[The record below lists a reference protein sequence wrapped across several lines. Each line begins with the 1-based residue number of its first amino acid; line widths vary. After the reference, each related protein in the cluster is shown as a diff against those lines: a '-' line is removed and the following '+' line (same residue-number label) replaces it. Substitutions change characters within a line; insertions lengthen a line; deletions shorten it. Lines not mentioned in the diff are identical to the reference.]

1 MTTAKTVISHARRQ
15 ASVTTL
21 LDRAT
26 KALRSITTGA
36 TPQAQARA
44 VVLRYCRAVGI
55 TTEAADDAAVA
66 FLSSPATTAMQI
78 EAIDE
83 WLVEHAAAVAA
94 ACAVQR
100 AMRGA

>member
-1 MTTAKTVISHARRQ
+1 MTTPNT
-15 ASVTTL
+15 VTTRAKREATISIQ
-21 LDRAT
+21 LDRT
-26 KALRSITTGA
+26 TQALRSITTGA

-55 TTEAADDAAVA
+55 TAEAVTDEAIA
-66 FLSSPATTAMQI
+66 FLSSPTATAMEI

-83 WLVEHAAAVAA
+83 WLVEHAGAVAA
-94 ACAVQR
+94 ASAVQR